1 MRHHLL
7 LGLALV
13 LSAAACDT
21 APDASGPLGGR
32 YALTLYENGE
42 VVATGHL
49 DLQIDP
55 ERIYPPSVSGD
66 WRLDATDESRIYGSG
81 GRLRGSFEEPGV
93 QLSLLVGDDDAPVL
107 DAGVGLDGVVEG
119 DVIRGEWGEGMSDG
133 PSGSF
138 VARR

>member
-66 WRLDATDESRIYGSG
+66 WRLGPMREDRTFGGG
-81 GRLRGSFEEPGV
+81 GRLRGSYDAPSV
-93 QLSLLVGDDDAPVL
+93 RLSLLVGDDQEVVL

-119 DVIRGEWGEGMSDG
+119 DVIRDEWGEGMSDG

-138 VARR
+138 VARC